1 MNVILIIAVIGL
13 IIFLISKF
21 GKQSL
26 KTFESKYK
34 MAEKK
39 YFDKEFVESIEI
51 LTELIS
57 EFPHYQSYGLRGS
70 CYFELNNLE
79 KAIADYSKSI
89 ELEPSQEK
97 NSMAYNRVEKIK
109 SKVNSKANAGSNQK
123 LKKQTNINIST
134 CYLMDGIKKL
144 CQDEQLNIKDFIK
157 EIDLASDN
165 DNELVESAN
174 NPSRSTIAKKL
185 INKIYRPYRIS
196 QIKRRINSDYYN
208 YFLHHG
214 SSPDEISPWSPALR
228 MEQKIL
234 SYFCSPSLKKLI
246 KEEQIITMM
255 NSGIYKIL
263 SPGIQ
268 KFPFRPVF
276 LYTIPDVILWY
287 YDSGNFNK
295 IKVILKKD
303 FSELL
308 DKEGF
313 ISIDNCAKLID
324 QYINDSGNNIECVR
338 SWD

>member
-1 MNVILIIAVIGL
+1 MIN
-13 IIFLISKF
+13 KF

-34 MAEKK
+34 LAEKK

-57 EFPHYQSYGLRGS
+57 EYPHYQSYGLRGS
-70 CYFELNNLE
+70 CYFELNKLE
-79 KAIADYSKSI
+79 KALADYSKSI
-89 ELEPSQEK
+89 ELEPSHEK
-97 NSMAYNRVEKIK
+97 NSMAYNRIEQIK
-109 SKVNSKANAGSNQK
+109 SKANSTANSSSNQK
-123 LKKQTNINIST
+123 LKKQSNTKKTT

-144 CQDEQLNIKDFIK
+144 CQDEQLNVKDFIK
-157 EIDLASDN
+157 EIDLSSDN

-174 NPSRSTIAKKL
+174 NPSRSPIAKKL

-214 SSPDEISPWSPALR
+214 VGPDDIYDWSPELS
-228 MEQKIL
+228 MEQKML
-234 SYFCSPSLKKLI
+234 SYFSSPSLKKLI
-246 KEEQIITMM
+246 KEEQIITLM
-255 NSGIYKIL
+255 NSGIYKAL
-263 SPGIQ
+263 ASGMQ

-295 IKVILKKD
+295 IKETLKKD
-303 FSELL
+303 FSDLL
-308 DKEGF
+308 DEEGF

-324 QYINDSGNNIECVR
+324 QYIADTGKNIECIR